1 MVVAVREIDGAGGP
15 AGRWW
20 RRWTPWITALVL
32 SALFAGSMSGIAF
45 VRKSYQPP
53 VDYPAMDE
61 FEPEPSL
68 ASSPPADPAGDQ
80 KRLASSPPARPT
92 GAPEDA
98 TPAKSSQKPS
108 PSASGSTSTKP
119 PATPKPSETPFDP
132 LAGLGVLLGLGEA
145 K

>member
-15 AGRWW
+15 AGHWW

-61 FEPEPSL
+61 FEPEPGA
-68 ASSPPADPAGDQ
+68 ASTAPADPAGDR
-80 KRLASSPPARPT
+80 KRLASSPSTRPT
-92 GAPEDA
+92 GPAEDA
-98 TPAKSSQKPS
+98 TPARAPQKPS
-108 PSASGSTSTKP
+108 PSASGSAGAKS

-132 LAGLGVLLGLGEA
+132 LAGLGVLLGLGGA